1 MSGEQPSEGGGHSP
15 EELYTEVQ
23 HQNRGG
29 GGAGGGGGGRAAG
42 PTVGQKRA
50 PSECEL
56 DTHQKQLRKQLQNK
70 LLKTSKA
77 KPNQKTKQ
85 AVIDQAARGLEI
97 VWASRDNYS
106 QRASDLS
113 IPHLIYHTLL

>member
-29 GGAGGGGGGRAAG
+29 GGAGGGGGGSRAAG

-56 DTHQKQLRKQLQNK
+56 DTHQKLRKQLQNK

-77 KPNQKTKQ
+77 KPHQKTKQ
-85 AVIDQAARGLEI
+85 PVIDQAARDLEI
-97 VWASRDNYS
+97 VNGRK
-106 QRASDLS
+106 S
-113 IPHLIYHTLL
+113 IFREHQIYQYRI